1 MSRSEQERDTWNRIK
16 GPYSKGNSLGSRQMF
31 ALSCRIE
38 NDYGGKN
45 GTYRCN
51 VFKGVDE
58 SLLKKGLLERYIH
71 GHVTIAECT
80 TPLTHIQWSTRITEA
95 GLREFLQN
103 GGADICPAGCRP
115 SQEHIKRFLERTGW
129 IHREEWMKYMTLGYL
144 PPQKKA
150 S

>member
-16 GPYSKGNSLGSRQMF
+16 GPYSKGISLGSRQMF

-45 GTYRCN
+45 GTYSCN

-58 SLLKKGLLERYIH
+58 SLLKRGLLERYIH
-71 GHVTIAECT
+71 GHVTNAECT
-80 TPLTHIQWSTRITEA
+80 TPLTHIQWSIRITES
-95 GLREFLQN
+95 GLREFIQN
-103 GGADICPAGCRP
+103 CGEDIKVGIYDKR
-115 SQEHIKRFLERTGW
+115 EDIKAFLERTGW
-129 IHREEWMKYMTLGYL
+129 IKKEEWMKYMTLGYL